1 MNLRSG
7 LTLKT
12 LRRDSRNNEE
22 FVERRRFQQ
31 EQRKYQQ
38 EQRKIEETIY
48 QEDETKE
55 SEDTKLEKKIK
66 NVFRK
71 TKHLLYL
78 NKCQKENKHSLSEKI
93 NTIME
98 LYEVFRYNTDYL
110 IQYFKKRSDKRFP
123 QAIFNKGSELIE
135 EIALSV
141 RTRKEKELFEKCKD
155 DIHFVM
161 YLLDNYILRNN

>member
-7 LTLKT
+7 HT
-12 LRRDSRNNEE
+12 LRRDSHNNEE
-22 FVERRRFQQ
+22 FVERRQ
-31 EQRKYQQ
+31 YQQ
-38 EQRKIEETIY
+38 EQRRYQEEQRNIEKSLYE
-48 QEDETKE
+48 EDETKE
-55 SEDTKLEKKIK
+55 SEDNKLEKKIK

-78 NKCQKENKHSLSEKI
+78 NKCQKENKHSLTEKI

-110 IQYFKKRSDKRFP
+110 IQYFKNKKDKRFL
-123 QAIFNKGSELIE
+123 QAIFNKGPELIKE
-135 EIALSV
+135 MALSV

-155 DIHFVM
+155 DIQFVM
-161 YLLDNYILRNN
+161 YLLDNYILSNN

>member
-7 LTLKT
+7 LT

-22 FVERRRFQQ
+22 FVERRQYQQ
-31 EQRKYQQ
+31 EQKRYQQ
-38 EQRKIEETIY
+38 EQRKIEDSLYE
-48 QEDETKE
+48 EVEE

-78 NKCQKENKHSLSEKI
+78 NKCQKENKHSLTEKI

-110 IQYFKKRSDKRFP
+110 IQYFKNKKDKRFP
-123 QAIFNKGSELIE
+123 EAIFNKGPELIKE
-135 EIALSV
+135 MATSI

-161 YLLDNYILRNN
+161 YLLDNYILSNN

>member
-7 LTLKT
+7 LT

-31 EQRKYQQ
+31 EQRRYQQ
-38 EQRKIEETIY
+38 EQRKIEESLY
-48 QEDETKE
+48 EEVEE

-78 NKCQKENKHSLSEKI
+78 NKCQKENKHSLTEKI

-110 IQYFKKRSDKRFP
+110 IQYFKNKKDKRFP
-123 QAIFNKGSELIE
+123 EAIFNKGPELIKE
-135 EIALSV
+135 MASSI

-161 YLLDNYILRNN
+161 YLLDNYILSNN

>member
-7 LTLKT
+7 LT

-22 FVERRRFQQ
+22 FVERRRYQQ
-31 EQRKYQQ
+31 EQRRYQQ
-38 EQRKIEETIY
+38 EQRKIEESLY
-48 QEDETKE
+48 EEVEE

-78 NKCQKENKHSLSEKI
+78 NKCQKENKHSLTEKI

-110 IQYFKKRSDKRFP
+110 IQYFKNKKDKRFP
-123 QAIFNKGSELIE
+123 EAIFNKGPELIKE
-135 EIALSV
+135 MATSI

-161 YLLDNYILRNN
+161 YLLDNYILSNN